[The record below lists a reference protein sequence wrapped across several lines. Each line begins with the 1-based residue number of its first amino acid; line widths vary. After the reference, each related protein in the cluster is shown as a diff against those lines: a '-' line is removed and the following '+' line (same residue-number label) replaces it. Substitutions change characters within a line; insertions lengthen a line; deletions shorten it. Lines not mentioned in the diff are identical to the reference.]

1 MIHFEKFHGAGND
14 FILIDNRQN
23 NIILT
28 SKLVFNF
35 CHRRFGVGADG
46 LIELLPSS
54 KKGIQYKMKYYNS
67 DGEEG
72 SFCGNGGRSF
82 VAFAN
87 FLGLCEQKITF
98 EATDGI
104 HQAEILSSERD
115 SWQISLEMKDVD
127 ILKKLDDNE
136 YFLNTGSPHAVIFVH
151 NTDLADVEG
160 MGKMV
165 RHQERFAPEGTNVNF
180 VSAEKGII
188 SVRTY
193 ERGVE
198 AETFSCGTGVT
209 ASSIAASEYY
219 NLSKNIIPVKTQG
232 GNFTVQFEKKDQG
245 FQNIRLNGP
254 VKRVFSGKM

>member
-28 SKLVFNF
+28 NKLIFDF

-46 LIELLPSS
+46 LIELLPSLEE
-54 KKGIQYKMKYYNS
+54 GINYKMKYYNS

-87 FLGLCEQKITF
+87 FLGLCEQKISF

-104 HQAEILSSERD
+104 HQAEILSLEGD
-115 SWQISLEMKDVD
+115 SWQISLQMKDID

-136 YFLNTGSPHAVIFVH
+136 YFLDTGSPHAIIFVYK
-151 NTDLADVEG
+151 TDLVDVEG

-209 ASSIAASEYY
+209 ASAIAAADYY
-219 NLSKNIIPVKTQG
+219 NLSENIIPVQTQG
-232 GNFTVQFEKKDQG
+232 GNFTVQFEKNNQIY
-245 FQNIRLNGP
+245 QNIRLNGP
-254 VKRVFSGKM
+254 VKRVFSGEM